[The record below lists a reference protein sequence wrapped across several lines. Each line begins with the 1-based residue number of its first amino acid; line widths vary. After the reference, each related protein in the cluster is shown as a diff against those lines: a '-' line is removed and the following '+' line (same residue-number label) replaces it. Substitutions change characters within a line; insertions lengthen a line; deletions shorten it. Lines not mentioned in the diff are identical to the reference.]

1 LDINKLR
8 FSIREVGFCVFEL
21 RIRYHKNS
29 YLQCMVRFTGAGGG
43 GYIRALGTEKD
54 IDKLRQD
61 RADILFQR
69 DSGKLL
75 DVKVDPKGLEVN

>member
-1 LDINKLR
+1 VL
-8 FSIREVGFCVFEL
+8 V
-21 RIRYHKNS
+21 
-29 YLQCMVRFTGAGGG
+29 VRFTVAGGG
-43 GYIRALGTEKD
+43 GYIWTLGTEKD

-75 DVKVDPKGLEVN
+75 CVKVDPEGLEVS